1 MIGIGKS
8 ISHTKVSIEYGWNQ
22 EKDAKIVFRN
32 HLIGDNP
39 TEITEEFL
47 NIQSLNAQCKR
58 KTLSFVLSPTIE
70 DGKKL
75 SLNGFQNI
83 TKTFINE
90 LHLTDHQAI
99 AFIHQDKD
107 HKHIHLYVNRI
118 DFSGCA
124 YNDSFISK
132 KAQKTAEIVAKKLN
146 LKTVKQVQEEKLD
159 KVKSL
164 RLAIKLKSDHCIK
177 VLKPTSFQEY
187 IVQMSK
193 QGVNV
198 SPTINQ
204 SGQLQGFTF
213 SSSGQN
219 FKGSEVHRE
228 LSINKLITK
237 IPFNEIENRK
247 LLQNEGIIIN
257 NQSLK
262 LHENVL
268 KQFKEFDPKP
278 KHSFKQSL

>member
-90 LHLTDHQAI
+90 LHLI
-99 AFIHQDKD
+99 GYFI
-107 HKHIHLYVNRI
+107 L
-118 DFSGCA
+118 
-124 YNDSFISK
+124 
-132 KAQKTAEIVAKKLN
+132 
-146 LKTVKQVQEEKLD
+146 
-159 KVKSL
+159 
-164 RLAIKLKSDHCIK
+164 
-177 VLKPTSFQEY
+177 
-187 IVQMSK
+187 
-193 QGVNV
+193 
-198 SPTINQ
+198 
-204 SGQLQGFTF
+204 
-213 SSSGQN
+213 
-219 FKGSEVHRE
+219 
-228 LSINKLITK
+228 
-237 IPFNEIENRK
+237 
-247 LLQNEGIIIN
+247 
-257 NQSLK
+257 
-262 LHENVL
+262 
-268 KQFKEFDPKP
+268 
-278 KHSFKQSL
+278 